1 MSGADLLFQE
11 WSEEDEK
18 MYGPRYS
25 QRDEEDI
32 SIKLLGT
39 LISNVLN
46 DHHGNTCEF
55 TELWNE
61 IYLILKKH
69 DLYYEPGK

>member
-1 MSGADLLFQE
+1 MSGADLLFLE

-25 QRDEEDI
+25 QREEEDI

-39 LISNVLN
+39 LISNILRSN
-46 DHHGNTCEF
+46 NEDETK
-55 TELWNE
+55 LWDIEN
-61 IYLILKKH
+61 LLRKH
-69 DLYYEPGK
+69 NFYYEPGR